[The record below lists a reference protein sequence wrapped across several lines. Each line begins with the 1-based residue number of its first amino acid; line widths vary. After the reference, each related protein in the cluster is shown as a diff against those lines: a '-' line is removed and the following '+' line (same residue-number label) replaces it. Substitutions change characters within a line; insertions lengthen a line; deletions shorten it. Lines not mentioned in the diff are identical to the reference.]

1 MQHAISLVWSYCCR
15 EWGEAMEIESIM
27 MAGVELV
34 LTRCFHTAAMEALSE
49 QSSLKF
55 GANFSIPM
63 TETFKQRR
71 QL

>member
-1 MQHAISLVWSYCCR
+1 
-15 EWGEAMEIESIM
+15 MEIESIM

-34 LTRCFHTAAMEALSE
+34 LSRCFHIAAVEALSK

>member
-1 MQHAISLVWSYCCR
+1 MQHAISLLWGYCCR
-15 EWGEAMEIESIM
+15 ECEEAVEIRSIM

-34 LTRCFHTAAMEALSE
+34 LSRRFHTAAVEALST
-49 QSSLKF
+49 QSSLEF

>member
-1 MQHAISLVWSYCCR
+1 
-15 EWGEAMEIESIM
+15 

-34 LTRCFHTAAMEALSE
+34 LSRCFHTAAVEALST

-55 GANFSIPM
+55 GANFSIPV
-63 TETFKQRR
+63 TETFKQRC

>member
-1 MQHAISLVWSYCCR
+1 
-15 EWGEAMEIESIM
+15 MEIGSIM
-27 MAGVELV
+27 MAGVELA
-34 LTRCFHTAAMEALSE
+34 LSRSHAAAVAALSE

-55 GANFSIPM
+55 GANFSIAV